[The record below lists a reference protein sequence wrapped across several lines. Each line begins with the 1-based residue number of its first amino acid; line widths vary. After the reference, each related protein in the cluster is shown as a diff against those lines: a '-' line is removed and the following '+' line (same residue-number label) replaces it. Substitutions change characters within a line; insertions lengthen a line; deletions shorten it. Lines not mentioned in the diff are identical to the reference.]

1 MEKIEELP
9 VLILAYNRFDKFK
22 ICANNLINKG
32 IKKIFIS
39 IDGPRNQVDI
49 LNQEKILNFCRENN
63 YILDITINEL
73 VVNNGCRNG
82 PFKGITWFFN
92 QNKYGVVL
100 EDDVIVSQKCI
111 ETFAFL
117 LNKYLNSK
125 KFMSISSFNE
135 FSNRKVES
143 IYSLPVWRS
152 WGWASWANKWKYH
165 IDFLDKIKDY
175 NMWELYNLLPKKYR
189 SIYTIKLLKSCQ
201 LNLLDAWDYE
211 FNFTHIVNK
220 KSSLTIGGINT
231 LVYGFDESATH
242 TINKDSI
249 GIDFDSF
256 REREIEINKISKITK
271 NKNILLL
278 RKCGFF
284 YKSNN
289 YRFSKIYD
297 YIKFLFYS
305 LIFRLRLIKRFI
317 LQKIASKINL
327 RLL

>member
-1 MEKIEELP
+1 MEKIKELP

-22 ICANNLINKG
+22 ICANNLINQG
-32 IKKIFIS
+32 IKKIFVS
-39 IDGPRNQVDI
+39 IDGPRNQFDI
-49 LNQEKILNFCRENN
+49 LNQKKIINFCRENC
-63 YILDITINEL
+63 YKVDIKINKL
-73 VVNNGCRNG
+73 VDNNGCRNG

-92 QNKYGVVL
+92 QNEYGVVL

-111 ETFAFL
+111 ETFSFL

-135 FSNRKVES
+135 FSNKKVES

-152 WGWASWANKWKYH
+152 WGWASWSNKWKYH
-165 IDFLDKIKDY
+165 LDFLEKIKDL
-175 NMWELYNLLPKKYR
+175 NMWELYNMLPKKLK
-189 SIYTIKLLKSCQ
+189 SIHTVKLLKSCQ

-220 KSSLTIGGINT
+220 KRSLTIGGINT

-242 TINKDSI
+242 TINKESI
-249 GIDFDSF
+249 GIDFQMF
-256 REREIEINKISKITK
+256 CERRIDTNQILKISR

-278 RKCGFF
+278 KKCGFF

-289 YRFSKIYD
+289 YRYSRIYD
-297 YIKFLFYS
+297 YIEFLLYS
-305 LIFRLRLIKRFI
+305 LIFRLRLIKRI
-317 LQKIASKINL
+317 IYKTL
-327 RLL
+327 